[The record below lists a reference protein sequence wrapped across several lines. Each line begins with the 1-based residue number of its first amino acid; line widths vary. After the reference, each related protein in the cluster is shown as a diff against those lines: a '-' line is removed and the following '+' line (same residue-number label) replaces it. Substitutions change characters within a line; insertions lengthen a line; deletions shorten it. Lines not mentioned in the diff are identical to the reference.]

1 MGKGTGYACS
11 SPGAHGSR
19 RADSSQVSAVRYG
32 LRFRYDRGPFAPAN
46 PACFAIRDGPP
57 LLRFR
62 SSSLALQQSET
73 TKGHIVEQQVRQY
86 GRPLIQAEN
95 ATCARCQRNNSRNSL
110 MFSPNDKTGWQAL
123 ARLMVENGSS

>member
-32 LRFRYDRGPFAPAN
+32 LRFCYDRGPFAPAN

-73 TKGHIVEQQVRQY
+73 TKGHIVAQKVRQY
-86 GRPLIQAEN
+86 GRPLTHAEH
-95 ATCARCQRNNSRNSL
+95 ATCARFQRNNSRNTL
-110 MFSPNDKTGWQAL
+110 MLSTNDKTGWQTL
-123 ARLMVENGSS
+123 PSLMGDTG